1 MLGSFA
7 TAVVIA
13 NAIIVL
19 VYLQFRYD
27 AEDDGEDR
35 VRLLAEDEEDI
46 EAGGDRAST
55 SASTSP
61 PPYARRAESLSL
73 DLDRLSASV
82 GRLEAALRRRTERPL
97 FDDDDGAEVGGG
109 ARSVAEEAEAIA
121 QEVQRGIREAHRELG
136 RMREAAA
143 KLRGPLEA
151 RLAGNMVRAMT
162 TRLKEIME
170 RFGGAQTKHLKS
182 EFTSTVYIIL

>member
-1 MLGSFA
+1 MQG
-7 TAVVIA
+7 
-13 NAIIVL
+13 
-19 VYLQFRYD
+19 
-27 AEDDGEDR
+27 
-35 VRLLAEDEEDI
+35 LAHH
-46 EAGGDRAST
+46 
-55 SASTSP
+55 P
-61 PPYARRAESLSL
+61 
-73 DLDRLSASV
+73 
-82 GRLEAALRRRTERPL
+82 
-97 FDDDDGAEVGGG
+97 
-109 ARSVAEEAEAIA
+109 IA

-151 RLAGNMVRAMT
+151 KLAGNMVRAMT